1 MPEMD
6 DRDETFAFLD
16 AFARQ
21 AAERVGVPTECS
33 IILRQHDL
41 LQYVASSG
49 ERAAEC
55 DRVEVEEADGPCVSA
70 LQQLRGELVLDIA
83 ADERWPAWRTVALE
97 RGFRSAA
104 ALPALVD
111 AESTLALNLYADV
124 VDPWDRETLVAMDR
138 FTQEIAEAVRTR
150 GLVLPVQEPDRLP

>member
-6 DRDETFAFLD
+6 DRDDSLAFLD
-16 AFARQ
+16 EFAHQ

-33 IILRQHDL
+33 ILLRQHDR

-55 DRVEVEEADGPCVSA
+55 DRVEVEHAEGPCVVA
-70 LQQLRGELVLDIA
+70 LQQLRGELVLDVA
-83 ADERWPAWRTVALE
+83 ADVRWPAWRDAAIE
-97 RGFRSAA
+97 RGFASAA

-111 AESTLALNLYADV
+111 AETRLALNLYADV

-138 FTQEIAEAVRTR
+138 FAQEIAEAVRTR
-150 GLVLPVQEPDRLP
+150 GLVLPGEPERRS